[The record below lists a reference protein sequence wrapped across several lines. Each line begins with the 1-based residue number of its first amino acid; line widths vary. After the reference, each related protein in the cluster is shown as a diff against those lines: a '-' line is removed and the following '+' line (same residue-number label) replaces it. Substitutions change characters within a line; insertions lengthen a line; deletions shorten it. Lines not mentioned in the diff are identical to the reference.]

1 MFKRCHTWVLVGVLY
16 VALAQVVPAGGATIT
31 TRGTPSCANWINSKG
46 VSGQENWPRTVAT
59 AWLIGFLSG
68 IALDQGKNFLD
79 GTDTDS
85 LVLWVDNYCA
95 ANSLKNV
102 AEAGAVLSAELARQK
117 GL

>member
-1 MFKRCHTWVLVGVLY
+1 MLSEASLTEFAGEILLTWVPPSTATSTRIYPSKPRPEATTPGVIG
-16 VALAQVVPAGGATIT
+16 VFSGALAYRGSGPFTTGG
-31 TRGTPSCANWINSKG
+31 
-46 VSGQENWPRTVAT
+46 
-59 AWLIGFLSG
+59 G

>member
-1 MFKRCHTWVLVGVLY
+1 MFKTYSAWILVAVLIIGAVTVPP
-16 VALAQVVPAGGATIT
+16 ALGATIT
-31 TRGTPSCANWINSKG
+31 TRGTPSCATWVNSKG

-68 IALDQGKNFLD
+68 IALDKGKNFLD

-102 AEAGAVLSAELARQK
+102 AEAATVLSAELTKQK